1 MANNSKTKAKPAAKA
16 PAKKE
21 APKKKEVAKKPV
33 AVKKAEPKKKEETK
47 KPVAAK
53 VEVKGATKQKEN
65 PHIPNIPKNHIEP
78 RTLSLSLKDDRKHDY
93 SVSEKLIA
101 LYDLQQIDSKVD
113 KIRIVRGELPMEV
126 RDLEDDVAGLETRIK
141 NISNEIHEMETNIT
155 NKKQTIKDANA
166 LIKKYTTQQNNVK
179 NNREYE
185 SLTKEIEFQNLE
197 IQLSE
202 KRIKEFTSEIGSKNM
217 IIEASRTNLSERKQ
231 DLEVKKHELD
241 GIIKETQK
249 EEEILLKKSEN
260 AAKIIEN
267 RLYAAYKRIRNNAR
281 NGLAV
286 VTVQRD
292 SCGGCFNQIPPQQQL
307 DIRQRKKIIVC
318 EHCGRILVDPNITE

>member
-1 MANNSKTKAKPAAKA
+1 MANNSKAKAKPVAKTPAKKTTSKPATKA

-21 APKKKEVAKKPV
+21 APKRKEELKKAVVAKQ
-33 AVKKAEPKKKEETK
+33 
-47 KPVAAK
+47 
-53 VEVKGATKQKEN
+53 EVKGAQTQKAN
-65 PHIPNIPKNHIEP
+65 PHIPNAPKNHIEP
-78 RTLSLSLKDDRKHDY
+78 RTLSLSLKDDKKHDY

-126 RDLEDDVAGLETRIK
+126 RDLEDDVAGLETRIT

-197 IQLSE
+197 IQLAE
-202 KRIKEFTSEIGSKNM
+202 KRIKEYTAEIGSKNM
-217 IIEASRTNLSERKQ
+217 IIEAARTNLSERKQ

-249 EEEILLKKSEN
+249 EEEVLLKKSEN

>member
-1 MANNSKTKAKPAAKA
+1 MAKDTKSKAKPAAKA
-16 PAKKE
+16 EVKKTSAKPA
-21 APKKKEVAKKPV
+21 AKKEVAKK
-33 AVKKAEPKKKEETK
+33 KEETK
-47 KPVAAK
+47 TPEVAVK
-53 VEVKGATKQKEN
+53 ETKGATTHKGN
-65 PHIPNIPKNHIEP
+65 PHVPTVNRSHIEP
-78 RTLSLSLKDDRKHDY
+78 KTLSLSLKNDSKHDY

-101 LYDLQQIDSKVD
+101 LFELQQIDSKVD

-126 RDLEDDVAGLETRIK
+126 KDLEDDVVGLETRIQ
-141 NISNEIHEMETNIT
+141 NISNEIAELETNIT
-155 NKKQTIKDANA
+155 NKKLSIKDSNA

-202 KRIKEFTSEIGSKNM
+202 KRIKESTAEIGSKNM
-217 IIEASRTNLSERKQ
+217 IIEAAKTNLSERKQ
-231 DLEVKKHELD
+231 DLEVKRKELD
-241 GIIKETQK
+241 GIIAETKK
-249 EEEILLKKSEN
+249 EEEILMKKSES
-260 AAKIIEN
+260 AAKIIES